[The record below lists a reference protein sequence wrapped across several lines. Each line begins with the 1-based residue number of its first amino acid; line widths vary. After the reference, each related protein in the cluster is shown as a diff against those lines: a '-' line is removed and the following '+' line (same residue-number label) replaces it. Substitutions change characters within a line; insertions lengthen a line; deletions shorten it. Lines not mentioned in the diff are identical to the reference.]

1 MKRISLITIHLGSN
15 FGSILQAIATV
26 NMFKEHQCSVVIV
39 NYIPDRCTWKRFFIR
54 ALKSPTAFIKS
65 VIMFPIEIINKHLYN
80 SFLAKYAN
88 VSKPIYSNDDFVKAC
103 PKADVYVTGSDQVW
117 NSIHNEGL
125 DKRYYFEGFPENVTK
140 VAYSSSIGR
149 EDLNEGEYLEMK
161 RMLGT
166 YKAISVRE
174 ASAKT
179 IIESMGYKVCHLL
192 DPTFMLDKAKWSQ
205 YRSKR
210 IVKEPYIM
218 VYLPYNTHDK
228 NLIYKSV
235 RVIAQCKKLK
245 VVTFSWTIRPEKLAD
260 RTVYFADPGDFLSLM
275 DYADYIVTNSF
286 HGTAFSINLNKQFYV
301 YLPTGFGTRIM
312 SILNLCSLSD
322 RLLKADEVVSVEKV
336 ERTIDYNSINSILN
350 RERKLAH
357 EFLDNALN

>member
-1 MKRISLITIHLGSN
+1 
-15 FGSILQAIATV
+15 
-26 NMFKEHQCSVVIV
+26 
-39 NYIPDRCTWKRFFIR
+39 
-54 ALKSPTAFIKS
+54 
-65 VIMFPIEIINKHLYN
+65 
-80 SFLAKYAN
+80 
-88 VSKPIYSNDDFVKAC
+88 
-103 PKADVYVTGSDQVW
+103 
-117 NSIHNEGL
+117 
-125 DKRYYFEGFPENVTK
+125 
-140 VAYSSSIGR
+140 
-149 EDLNEGEYLEMK
+149 
-161 RMLGT
+161 MLGT

-336 ERTIDYNSINSILN
+336 ERTIDYNSINLILN